1 VARTRSVHAHKK
13 VLEAAAHLFADR
25 GIDATSMD
33 AIAETSGVSKATI
46 YKHWQD
52 KDALCLEVMGHLH
65 GLDEKPP
72 VFDSGDFRADL
83 IDQLRYQPAAGHQAL
98 REKVTPHMIAYA
110 SRNRA
115 MGAVWRSRVVE
126 PSRAAFMN
134 MIKRGEK
141 RGILRSGIDPEIGLA
156 LLIGPMMYRHI
167 FISKAG
173 GKAPK
178 DLEVQ
183 VADAFLAAFG
193 AEGKKVVGGYLASSS
208 QKSMFSR
215 SGAFARTDVGKKQ

>member
-1 VARTRSVHAHKK
+1 
-13 VLEAAAHLFADR
+13 VLDAAVHLFSEH

-52 KDALCLEVMGHLH
+52 KDALCLEVMGYLH
-65 GLDEKPP
+65 GLDEEPP

-83 IDQLRYQPAAGHQAL
+83 IAQLQYHPAADRQAL
-98 REKVTPHMIAYA
+98 REKMTPHMIAYA

-115 MGAVWRSRVVE
+115 MGAIWRARVVE
-126 PSRAAFMN
+126 PARVALTN
-134 MIKRGEK
+134 IIKRGEK
-141 RGILRSGIDPEIGLA
+141 RGILRRGIDPEIGIA
-156 LLIGPMMYRHI
+156 LLLGPMIYRHV
-167 FISKAG
+167 FVSKFG

-178 DLEVQ
+178 DLEIH

-193 AEGKKVVGGYLASSS
+193 SEGPKQIPAKRKLKARLTHNPPAVGVDRLARDIPIRR
-208 QKSMFSR
+208 Q
-215 SGAFARTDVGKKQ
+215 